1 MALPLFRQIAL
12 LMVAAALAACD
23 TVPITGR
30 SQLNFVGDEQANQL
44 GTEAFQQIKA
54 KERISRDPAA
64 NAMVQRV
71 AQRIATASGLKEN
84 WEFVVFDSPQ
94 VNAFALPGGKIGVYT
109 GILPVVGDDSGLA
122 TVLGHEVGHVLANHA
137 AERISRSQLI
147 EAGTGVA
154 AVVLGGSDPA
164 TQQSVAALLG
174 AGAAVGLELPF
185 SRQQEL
191 EADRIGLSLMAKAG
205 YDPNA
210 AIPFW
215 QRMQVASKTHPP
227 EFLSTH
233 PAEENRIAR
242 IRELLPEAM
251 ASYRPR

>member
-1 MALPLFRQIAL
+1 MNRPLLRRLAPFLI
-12 LMVAAALAACD
+12 VAALAACD

-30 SQLNFVGDEQANQL
+30 SQLNFVGAEQANQL

-54 KERISRDPAA
+54 KERISHDAAA

-71 AQRIATASGLKEN
+71 AQRIAAASGLKEN

-154 AVVLGGSDPA
+154 AAVLGGSDPA
-164 TQQSVAALLG
+164 TQQSIAALLG
-174 AGAAVGLELPF
+174 AGASVGLELPF
-185 SRQQEL
+185 SRSQEL

-205 YDPNA
+205 YDPHA

-215 QRMQVASKTHPP
+215 QRMQAASKGGPP
-227 EFLSTH
+227 QFLSTH